1 VSLKQDI
8 LDFIKLF
15 TQDEKELAE
24 IDDILS
30 QLQVE
35 SDEVEEA
42 ETGVGEEDSAVV
54 QLVNKIILDAIQP
67 QCVGYPHR
75 TLPGQR

>member
-1 VSLKQDI
+1 MSALKQDI

-30 QLQVE
+30 QLQE
-35 SDEVEEA
+35 EAEEVEEA
-42 ETGVGEEDSAVV
+42 ETE
-54 QLVNKIILDAIQP
+54 
-67 QCVGYPHR
+67 HR
-75 TLPGQR
+75 G